1 MFINKWLVRDSLQ
14 KEDFTSNPPGICI
27 RLDNGPSDPA
37 GLLNAIQDHYWD
49 IPLAALFPE
58 NTAIPESNYESF
70 AEFMIRLFFQP
81 SYYTYDFHPVV
92 FFSDKTPLI
101 KGFFD
106 LVDLKCRQQGL
117 MEMKRYSIPNDRRV
131 IVSAVNSESLDLDS
145 LVKIWQKD
153 FFAGNDPSEIHLI
166 IDIRSDHRQI
176 LNTIL
181 EAENRLRST
190 DEYSMVSFLY
200 FKQREIENYRHELW
214 LKSVSEK
221 NMELYLSI
229 QKEERANGLKWY
241 YHEYEILP
249 LWYKKFGHILKV
261 ILGKRSFKSLF
272 RDNVK
277 KYKD

>member
-14 KEDFTSNPPGICI
+14 KEDFTINPPGVCI
-27 RLDNGPSDPA
+27 RLDKAPSDPA
-37 GLLNAIQDHYWD
+37 RLLNAIQNHYWD
-49 IPLAALFPE
+49 IPLAVLFPE
-58 NTAIPESNYESF
+58 NTAVPEENSESF

-81 SYYTYDFHPVV
+81 SYYNNDFHPVV
-92 FFSDKTPLI
+92 FFSDKAPSINAFL
-101 KGFFD
+101 D
-106 LVDLKCRQQGL
+106 LVDLKCRRQGL
-117 MEMKRYSIPNDRRV
+117 METNRYSITNKSLA
-131 IVSAVNSESLDLDS
+131 IISGGKSESIDLDS
-145 LVKIWQKD
+145 LIKIWQKD
-153 FFAGNDPSEIHLI
+153 FVAGNESSEIHLI
-166 IDIRSDHRQI
+166 IDLKSDQQQI
-176 LNTIL
+176 LNTIQ
-181 EAENRLRST
+181 EEENRLKSS
-190 DEYSMVSFLY
+190 DEYSLASFLY

-214 LKSVSEK
+214 LRSVSEK

-261 ILGKRSFKSLF
+261 IMGKRSFKSLF